1 MHLAVIPDGAGR
13 WAAKRN
19 LPRVNG
25 YLYGTRAITD
35 IIDACD
41 ELRLACVSFYVSSAE
56 NKKRGAGASLAL
68 SSVYADY
75 LENTLLPICK
85 ERGYRLFFVGDYQSL
100 TPELMGTISKANAAT
115 INNRGM
121 TLAFVFAYNG
131 MDEITKAFNYV
142 FAQKL
147 VNADYTS
154 TTIEEVEQYM
164 YSASLPPV
172 DALIRY
178 GGYKRLSGYLPFR
191 TTYAEMFFLDKL
203 FPDADKGDVYDVM
216 KQYKKIKRNFGNV

>member
-1 MHLAVIPDGAGR
+1 MHLAIIPDGAGR
-13 WAAKRN
+13 WASARK

-25 YLYGTRAITD
+25 YLYGTNAVTD

-41 ELRLACVSFYVSSAE
+41 ELKLSCVSFYVSSAE
-56 NKKRGAGASLAL
+56 NAKRGTGAALAL
-68 SSVYADY
+68 SSVYVDY
-75 LENTLLPICK
+75 LDNVLLPICR

-100 TPELMGTISKANAAT
+100 TPELMRTISQANAST

-121 TLAFVFAYNG
+121 TVAFVFAYNG
-131 MDEITKAFNYV
+131 MDEITKAFNYA

-147 VNADYTS
+147 VNADYTP
-154 TTIEEVEQYM
+154 TTISEVEQYM

-178 GGYKRLSGYLPFR
+178 GGYRRLSGYLPFR
-191 TTYAEMFFLDKL
+191 TTYAELFFNDKL
-203 FPDADKGDVYDVM
+203 FPDADKGDIYDVV
-216 KQYKKIKRNFGNV
+216 KQFKKIKRNFGGV